1 MSYNDSRDY
10 EPRRS
15 SRRREPAGPTKVQG
29 STAAAILVF
38 VAIVGFGI
46 GAILANAGGGED
58 PDTTENDPA
67 AASSPSVPADDG
79 TDEPDDTQTEDSSG
93 DDDGDEPAGGEGI
106 TLSSLQ
112 DGGEV
117 AGDDSGTIEVQA
129 ALDSGEEG
137 VTLSLERSLDSGQS
151 WEPFCEQCTKET
163 SGGGTFASSFWSGR
177 LGENQFR
184 VVGPDGQVSNAI
196 SVTVVEASDDDDD
209 DDNSGPGNGNGNGDD

>member
-67 AASSPSVPADDG
+67 AAGSPTAPADD
-79 TDEPDDTQTEDSSG
+79 TADEPDDAQTEDSS
-93 DDDGDEPAGGEGI
+93 DDGDEPAGGAGI
-106 TLSSLQ
+106 TLTSLQ
-112 DGGEV
+112 DGGDV
-117 AGDDSGTIEVQA
+117 AADESGTIGVQA
-129 ALDSGEEG
+129 ALDSGEDG
-137 VTLSLERSLDSGQS
+137 VTLSLERSLDNGQT
-151 WEPFCEQCTKET
+151 WEPFCDNCTKET
-163 SGGGTFASSFWSGR
+163 SGGGTFSSDFWSGR
-177 LGENQFR
+177 PGENQFR
-184 VVGPDGQVSNAI
+184 VVGPDGLVSNAI
-196 SVTVVEASDDDDD
+196 IVNLVEGSGDD
-209 DDNSGPGNGNGNGDD
+209 DDNSGSGNGNGNGNDGDG